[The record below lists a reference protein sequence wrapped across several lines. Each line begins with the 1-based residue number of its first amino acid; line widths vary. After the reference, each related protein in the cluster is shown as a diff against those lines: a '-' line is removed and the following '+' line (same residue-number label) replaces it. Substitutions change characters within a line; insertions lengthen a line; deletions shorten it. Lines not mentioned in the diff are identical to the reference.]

1 MENSN
6 ISKVNVGM
14 IIGKGIIIAF
24 ITTFLLLFLFAIL
37 LTYTNLPESTIAPIV
52 IITTGISILIGSSL
66 ATLKIKKNGLVNG
79 AIIGGVYVIC
89 IYLISSILNT
99 GFAVNTSSIIMI
111 IIGIF
116 AGILGGIVG
125 VNLKWLQN
133 IMFYVTIQRN

>member
-1 MENSN
+1 MESSS

-125 VNLKWLQN
+125 VNLK
-133 IMFYVTIQRN
+133 